1 MKTWQQVPNE
11 TYSKRVEVQMGAER
25 ELIENCIKEDIVF
38 TKTFGS
44 DNLNISAI
52 KPKHNSFLED
62 ASFDNL

>member
-1 MKTWQQVPNE
+1 
-11 TYSKRVEVQMGAER
+11 MGAER

-44 DNLNISAI
+44 DNLNISVI